1 MKSWRTTGSAIAALI
16 TIASTAGGQLL
27 DGDPSTAPNWN
38 LVLPLF
44 FTSLIGLFAR
54 DNKVSSE
61 QAGVKP

>member
-27 DGDPSTAPNWN
+27 DGDAATNPNWN

-44 FTSLIGLFAR
+44 FASITGLFAR

-61 QAGVKP
+61 AAGAK